1 MVVFYRRMPRF
12 EYVRPG
18 SLEEALAL
26 LADNREGGCRVY
38 AGGTDLMPK
47 LKKRL
52 LDAPRAVV
60 DLKGVPGLDGISY
73 SDADGLRIGAL
84 ATISQV
90 AASEVV
96 NAKYPAL
103 AQGAANIAS
112 THIQNRGTVVGNICS
127 ALPSADSAPA
137 LLALNAQVRCV
148 GPKGERLAPLAE
160 FFTGPSAT
168 SLAPGEL
175 VSEILVPPAPAGQK
189 GVYFKLSPRA
199 RMDLAVVGVAVV
211 GSVAGGKVSDVRI
224 GLGAVAP
231 TPIRASQAEAGLDG
245 KELTDQ
251 ARQEAAK
258 AAAAQAKPIDDHRA
272 SADYRRLMVEVL
284 VRRGLEALAA

>member
-12 EYVRPG
+12 EYLRPG
-18 SLEEALAL
+18 SLDEALAL
-26 LADNREGGCRVY
+26 LADTAQGGCRVY

-52 LDAPRAVV
+52 LDVPRAVV
-60 DLKGVPGLDGISY
+60 DLKGVAGLDRISY
-73 SDADGLRIGAL
+73 SDTDGLSIGAL
-84 ATISQV
+84 ATIAQV
-90 AASEVV
+90 AANEVV

-112 THIQNRGTVVGNICS
+112 THIQNRGTIVGNICS

-148 GPKGERLAPLAE
+148 GPQGQRLVPLVE

-175 VSEILVPPAPAGQK
+175 VSEILVPPAPAGQT

-211 GSVAGGKVSDVRI
+211 GTLAGGQVSDVRI

-231 TPIRASQAEAGLDG
+231 TPIRAGEAEAGLAG
-245 KELTDQ
+245 KELTGQ
-251 ARQEAAK
+251 ARQEAAQ